1 MLLGG
6 TWKVSWTVLKEHS
19 NLSNSYLFAS
29 FFLQQ
34 SILCND
40 LTFGDEPWHKDQ
52 TLSSSPLDS
61 GVEVSCKALNLNF
74 SACLRWAWM
83 NSYYFFFYFSVKFN
97 FLSGVDEVKNLNHG
111 LQIRP
116 RTRSRFL
123 LIFSYF
129 GWKFLQNCIW
139 NEQNS
144 RMIRNVNF

>member
-19 NLSNSYLFAS
+19 NLSNSYLFDP
-29 FFLQQ
+29 FF
-34 SILCND
+34 CNNPFCAMIWHLVMNHD
-40 LTFGDEPWHKDQ
+40 TKTRHLAHRLLTLELKFHVKHLIWTFQPVSGELGW
-52 TLSSSPLDS
+52 TLII
-61 GVEVSCKALNLNF
+61 
-74 SACLRWAWM
+74 
-83 NSYYFFFYFSVKFN
+83 FFYSSVKFN

-144 RMIRNVNF
+144 RMIRNVDF